1 MTSAEPLSSAKAA
14 RSDIHSLA
22 DIGSSGRIR
31 IGGRVSA
38 SECTNPQASTSG
50 TGPGPVVKAL
60 GWAPIPL
67 ACAAARPNHGL
78 MNTQNISVTGRPG
91 ETAQQ
96 QSDGSGALFLKILGV
111 IVGLGLLAYVA
122 FWIVIGSAFANFQY

>member
-1 MTSAEPLSSAKAA
+1 
-14 RSDIHSLA
+14 
-22 DIGSSGRIR
+22 
-31 IGGRVSA
+31 
-38 SECTNPQASTSG
+38 
-50 TGPGPVVKAL
+50 
-60 GWAPIPL
+60 
-67 ACAAARPNHGL
+67 

-96 QSDGSGALFLKILGV
+96 QSDGGGALFLKILGV